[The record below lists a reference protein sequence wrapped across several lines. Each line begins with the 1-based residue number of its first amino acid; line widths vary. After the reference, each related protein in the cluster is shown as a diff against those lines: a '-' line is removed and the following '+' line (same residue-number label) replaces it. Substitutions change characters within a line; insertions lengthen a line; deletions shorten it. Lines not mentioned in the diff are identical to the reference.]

1 MSKWRGFVFMGALA
15 LLSACAQPAPPPPP
29 QQVQAPPPKPEPV
42 AYWVSFP
49 TGSTVLHRADLETIH
64 GVVAKMEADPALY
77 ASIVGKADTVGTPD
91 YNKELS
97 EKRATAV
104 LEAMVHR
111 YGAPETRIDVSF
123 TGERLPNVPTG
134 DEQAE
139 LQNRVVMITLYYH

>member
-29 QQVQAPPPKPEPV
+29 PQVQAQPPKPEPV

-49 TGSTVLHRADLETIH
+49 IGSAVLHRADQETIH
-64 GVVAKMEADPALY
+64 GVVAKMEADPGLY
-77 ASIVGKADTVGTPD
+77 ASIVGKADTLGTPD
-91 YNKELS
+91 YNRDLS
-97 EKRATAV
+97 EKRAMAV

-111 YGAPETRIDVSF
+111 YGAPETRIDIRW
-123 TGERLPNVPTG
+123 TGERFQNVPTE

-139 LQNRVVMITLYYH
+139 LQNRVVLITLHYH